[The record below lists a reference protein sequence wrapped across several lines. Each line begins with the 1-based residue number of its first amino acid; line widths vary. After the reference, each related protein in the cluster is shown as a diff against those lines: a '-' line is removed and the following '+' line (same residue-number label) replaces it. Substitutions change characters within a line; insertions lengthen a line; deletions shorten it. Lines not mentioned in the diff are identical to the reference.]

1 MPSKSARYQ
10 SGNAAETFSL
20 FAIILAMTMFGAG
33 IFYEGA
39 ALQEPQKTSQLVL
52 PDLNP

>member
-1 MPSKSARYQ
+1 MQNKSARDQ

-20 FAIILAMTMFGAG
+20 LAIVLAMAMFGAG

-39 ALQEPQKTSQLVL
+39 ALQEPQRTAQLVL